1 MTKKK
6 YGFFTRMLLIC
17 TSLLVS
23 FSVIASMIVGFLS
36 SQYEKSQFL
45 KSYELALVNLSEA
58 FSSHIDSFSIL
69 VGRILVNN
77 KCDENLCMLMNA
89 SSYDQ
94 ISADTRNEVITLLSS
109 ICSNDRYLR
118 GVLLYSP
125 QNSMVYYYSDSQY
138 YLRCASMDIDL
149 PDLVPFAG
157 TKLDN
162 KTISDVIAA
171 CTRSEGSYDSYYGLA
186 ATLYRNAAV
195 PLGYMIPIYSTA
207 EFMNILN
214 DYELDDQNSFRI
226 SDDNNRIYFQ
236 SNPMSD
242 ITGHTVYT
250 NTVSNTDNGFQVS
263 YEVMRMH
270 LPKGR
275 LTIMIVLLA
284 LFVTAF
290 SFILYYVTYYLSNK
304 NIGGIL
310 NGMKK
315 FSLSDLSYRI
325 NRPQKGN
332 EFTQIIDGFNKMC
345 DELQKNVERSYVY
358 ELQQKK
364 SELYALQTSINPH
377 FLYNTLDMIRSQ
389 IQSADTGTA
398 SHMLLLLAKI
408 YRTQTNTDMFITL
421 DEEAELCENFIILYQ
436 SRFQNFDYE
445 FDVDSNAGWY
455 AIPKNT
461 LQPMIENY
469 FVHGIK
475 SGTQDNL
482 LLLSVFLE
490 DMDGIR
496 YVHITLCNNG
506 NPISEKRISEISRSL
521 DLGVFETGKSGSFA
535 MANVYTRL
543 RIAFGEKCRLTVK
556 SGEDDISFQID
567 LIFPAMS
574 ADELQN
580 NFLSHPAASTGTSD
594 NTAV

>member
-1 MTKKK
+1 
-6 YGFFTRMLLIC
+6 MLLLC
-17 TSLLVS
+17 TSLLVV
-23 FSVIASMIVGFLS
+23 FSIIASVIVGFLS

-45 KSYELALVNLSEA
+45 KSYDLALVNLSEA
-58 FSSHIDSFSIL
+58 FSSHIDSFSTL
-69 VGRILVNN
+69 VGKILVNN

-94 ISADTRNEVITLLSS
+94 ISANTRNDVINLLSS
-109 ICSNDRYLR
+109 ICGNDRYLR
-118 GVLLYSP
+118 GILLYSP
-125 QNSMVYYYSDSQY
+125 QNSMVYYYSDTQY
-138 YLRCASMDIDL
+138 YLRYAAMELDVPGL
-149 PDLVPFAG
+149 APFAG
-157 TKLDN
+157 TRLDN
-162 KTISDVIAA
+162 ETISDAITA
-171 CTRSEGSYDSYYGLA
+171 CTKSEGPHDGYYGLS

-195 PLGYMIPIYSTA
+195 PLGYMIPLYSTM
-207 EFMNILN
+207 EFMNILE

-226 SDDNNRIYFQ
+226 SDENNRIYFQ
-236 SNPMSD
+236 SNPVSGND
-242 ITGHTVYT
+242 GHTVYT
-250 NTVSNTDNGFQVS
+250 NSVFNSRYGFLAS
-263 YEVMRMH
+263 YEVMRKH

-290 SFILYYVTYYLSNK
+290 SFILYYITYYLSNK
-304 NIGGIL
+304 NISGIL
-310 NGMKK
+310 SGMKK

-325 NRPQKGN
+325 SRPQKGN

-377 FLYNTLDMIRSQ
+377 FLYNTLDMVRSQ
-389 IQSADTGTA
+389 IQSSDTGTA
-398 SHMLLLLAKI
+398 SYMLLLLAKI

-436 SRFQNFDYE
+436 NRFQNFDYE
-445 FDVDSNAGWY
+445 FDVDSSVGWY

-475 SGTQDNL
+475 SGRQDNL
-482 LLLSVFLE
+482 LLLTACLE
-490 DMDGIR
+490 DTGESR

-506 NPISEKRISEISRSL
+506 NPISQERIDEISHTL
-521 DLGVFETGKSGSFA
+521 KCGVFETGKTGSFA
-535 MANVYTRL
+535 MANVYSRL
-543 RIAFGEKCRLTVK
+543 RIAFGENCRLSIQ

-567 LIFPAMS
+567 LTFPAMS
-574 ADELQN
+574 ADELEN
-580 NFLSHPAASTGTSD
+580 NFEPAGSGRL
-594 NTAV
+594 

>member
-1 MTKKK
+1 MNAIRDKQTKNC
-6 YGFFTRMLLIC
+6 GFFTRMLLVC
-17 TSLLVS
+17 TSLLII
-23 FSVIASMIVGFLS
+23 FSVIASVIVGFLS

-45 KSYELALVNLSEA
+45 KSYDLALVNLSEA
-58 FSSHIDSFSIL
+58 FSSHIDSFSTL
-69 VGRILVNN
+69 VGKILVNN
-77 KCDENLCMLMNA
+77 KCDENLCMLMKA
-89 SSYDQ
+89 ASYDQ
-94 ISADTRNEVITLLSS
+94 IPADTRNDVINLLSS

-118 GVLLYSP
+118 GILLYSP
-125 QNSMVYYYSDSQY
+125 QNSMVYYYSDTQF
-138 YLRCASMDIDL
+138 YLRYASMDLDVPGL
-149 PDLVPFAG
+149 APFAG
-157 TKLDN
+157 TMLDN
-162 KTISDVIAA
+162 KTISDAVAA
-171 CTRSEGSYDSYYGLA
+171 CTKSEGPYDGYYGLS

-195 PLGYMIPIYSTA
+195 PLGYMIPLYSTM
-207 EFMNILN
+207 EFMNILE
-214 DYELDDQNSFRI
+214 DYELDDQNSFMI
-226 SDDNNRIYFQ
+226 SDEDNRIYFQ
-236 SNPMSD
+236 SNPVSD
-242 ITGHTVYT
+242 TGGHTVYT
-250 NTVSNTDNGFQVS
+250 NSVSNPRYGFLVS

-290 SFILYYVTYYLSNK
+290 SFILYYITYYLSNK

-310 NGMKK
+310 SGMKK

-325 NRPQKGN
+325 KRPQKGN

-389 IQSADTGTA
+389 IQRADTGTA

-445 FDVDSNAGWY
+445 FDVDGSAGWY

-475 SGTQDNL
+475 SGGQDNL
-482 LLLSVFLE
+482 LLLTVSLE
-490 DMDGIR
+490 DQTGRR
-496 YVHITLCNNG
+496 YIHITLCNNG
-506 NPISEKRISEISRSL
+506 NPISEERIAEIDRRLKR
-521 DLGVFETGKSGSFA
+521 GVFETGKSGSFA
-535 MANVYTRL
+535 MANVYSRL
-543 RIAFGEKCRLTVK
+543 RIAFGEDCRLSVRP
-556 SGEDDISFQID
+556 GEDDMSFQID
-567 LIFPAMS
+567 LVFPAMPV
-574 ADELQN
+574 DELQN
-580 NFLSHPAASTGTSD
+580 NFVPALTL
-594 NTAV
+594 